1 MFFQFLFLYLCGSQE
16 CPSEKH
22 KDDFKV
28 PVRDVE
34 VAGSNPVCPIFFHF
48 VTTFL
53 FIEIF
58 TYAPF
63 CKSVKYDVCH
73 KSY

>member
-34 VAGSNPVCPIFFHF
+34 VAGSNPVYPINANSR
-48 VTTFL
+48 
-53 FIEIF
+53 IF
-58 TYAPF
+58 
-63 CKSVKYDVCH
+63 KILNLLH
-73 KSY
+73 SYLK